1 MSDTARETASADP
14 ENPVMRRL
22 STLDRF
28 LPVWIGVAMIA
39 GLLLGR
45 WVTGLDEAL

>member
-1 MSDTARETASADP
+1 MTNTPTSVSAQGA
-14 ENPVMRRL
+14 VVTRL

-28 LPVWIGVAMIA
+28 LPVWIGVAMAA

-45 WVTGLDEAL
+45 LIPGFGSALECR